1 MKLQYLK
8 TILPPAD
15 GLQKVNSLT
24 WTPNKEVSMGKRKC
38 KRIAKLAAVTSERV
52 VYLFDDN
59 GEKRD
64 KFRTKPADQGSN
76 PNFVVRA
83 MAFSPDST
91 RLAIAQSDNI
101 VFVYRLGD
109 SWTDKKSI
117 CNKFLQS
124 SSVTCLIWPHT
135 REDVVFGLA
144 DGKVKLGQEE
154 GGSGMSST
162 QVVVHSAVPYA
173 LGWGQ
178 CIATAGNDNKQACSE
193 ECLHLEACEG
203 IDSRHAPRS
212 VSILWKSKGFVY
224 CGRCRGNVVSASN
237 CVRASHGRTLQT
249 FDYSGDDGVREF
261 TACAFNP
268 SGDAV
273 VFGTYNRF
281 YVYVHNAIRN
291 AWEQVGGL
299 AELKEAEVLPLLVS
313 PFLLMILGLL
323 A

>member
-178 CIATAGNDNKQACSE
+178 CIATAGNDNKALTAGMLQGACPYYGRAKDL
-193 ECLHLEACEG
+193 CIVEG
-203 IDSRHAPRS
+203 AGAMLSLPPIVS
-212 VSILWKSKGFVY
+212 VVFYDTS
-224 CGRCRGNVVSASN
+224 
-237 CVRASHGRTLQT
+237 GRTLQT